1 MKISIITAISL
12 IYSGILYGQY
22 FLKEYK
28 DIRLGMSREELQA
41 TRPNAEPFG
50 FEEETSD
57 LLVEKVSVDEVK
69 GTVMYGFDEDT
80 LVSFMMGS
88 EFENLEDAT
97 GLLKEIFINYS
108 GYEILSVKP
117 MGDGIIKFNTNKTY
131 DSFLSIAL
139 LKDKR
144 NHNKFVI
151 SYQVV
156 DDEFSK
162 RINLEKTF
170 KSNGFDEAAF
180 ESFKARVS
188 AFAE

>member
-57 LLVEKVSVDEVK
+57 LLVEKSVDEVK

-88 EFENLEDAT
+88 EFENLEDAR
-97 GLLKEIFINYS
+97 LLKEIFINYRDMKS
-108 GYEILSVKP
+108 YLLNLWVMELLSLTQ
-117 MGDGIIKFNTNKTY
+117 IKHTIHFYPSPYLRTKETTT
-131 DSFLSIAL
+131 SLSLAI
-139 LKDKR
+139 K
-144 NHNKFVI
+144 
-151 SYQVV
+151 
-156 DDEFSK
+156 
-162 RINLEKTF
+162 
-170 KSNGFDEAAF
+170 
-180 ESFKARVS
+180 
-188 AFAE
+188 